1 MKEEESSVAPKREP
15 LKVDVWRCEDLKAL
29 IHKQIQTHVKDVN
42 LAKRLEHALADE
54 IAYGTGGGGNV
65 GVA

>member
-1 MKEEESSVAPKREP
+1 MKEEELSAKFQREP
-15 LKVDVWRCEDLKAL
+15 LKANVWRCEDLKAL
-29 IHKQIQTHVKDVN
+29 ISKQIRTHVKDVS
-42 LAKRLEHALADE
+42 LAQRLEHALADE

>member
-1 MKEEESSVAPKREP
+1 MKEEELSAKFQREP
-15 LKVDVWRCEDLKAL
+15 LKMDVWRCEDLKAL
-29 IHKQIQTHVKDVN
+29 INKQIRTHVKDVS
-42 LAKRLEHALADE
+42 LAQRLEHALADE